1 MNKKYDRELAAER
14 QRKVLQLIRS
24 EYIARVEDLTIE
36 LNVSSATIRRDLVE
50 LESRGQIRRVHGG
63 AIAVEGRL
71 EEPIIF
77 DDKTSVAAS
86 EKKAI
91 AAEAFK
97 FIQPEDTIY
106 VDGGTTTLEL
116 TRMIRTMQGV
126 TVVTNSLRAAIELG
140 GSGPRLILIGGELR
154 RRSQTLVGPLTR
166 GTLNELHVDKAFMG
180 TMGLTVNE
188 GLTTTDPAE
197 AYTKEL
203 VMKQAGEVILLVDS
217 EKIGKIS
224 FARSGGVDQVD
235 HIITD
240 SGVDEHF
247 LEQIQKRDICLIKT
261 GTPGDRP
268 E

>member
-1 MNKKYDRELAAER
+1 MSKKYDRALAAER
-14 QRKVLQLIRS
+14 HKKVLQLVRS
-24 EYIARVEDLTIE
+24 EGVARVENLSVE
-36 LNVSSATIRRDLVE
+36 LSVSPATIRRDLVD
-50 LESRGQIRRVHGG
+50 LEGRGKLRRVHGG
-63 AIAVEGRL
+63 AVAVEGRL
-71 EEPIIF
+71 EEPTMF
-77 DDKTSVAAS
+77 DDKASVAAE

-91 AAEAFK
+91 AAEALK
-97 FIQPEDTIY
+97 FIEPADTVY

-116 TRMIRTMQGV
+116 IGLIRSMQGI

-166 GTLNELHVDKAFMG
+166 GTLGELHVDKAFMG
-180 TMGLTVNE
+180 TMGVTVSE

-203 VMKQAGEVILLVDS
+203 VMKQAGEVVLMVHS

-240 SGVDEHF
+240 RNVPSEF
-247 LEQIQKRDICLIKT
+247 EKRLREMNIKLT
-261 GTPGDRP
+261 AVG
-268 E
+268 

>member
-1 MNKKYDRELAAER
+1 MNKRYERELGAER
-14 QRKVLQLIRS
+14 HQRILQLLKVERIV
-24 EYIARVEDLTIE
+24 RVEDLSVE
-36 LNVSSATIRRDLVE
+36 LTVSSATIRRDLAD
-50 LESRGQIRRVHGG
+50 LEGRGALRRVHGG
-63 AIAVEGRL
+63 AVVVESRL
-71 EEPIIF
+71 EEPAIF
-77 DDKTSVAAS
+77 DDKASVAAV

-97 FIQPEDTIY
+97 CVQPDDTIY

-116 TRMIRTMQGV
+116 IRLLREMQNV
-126 TVVTNSLRAAIELG
+126 TVVTNSLRAAVELG

-154 RRSQTLVGPLTR
+154 RRSQTIVGSLTR

-180 TMGLTVNE
+180 TMGVTIDA
-188 GLTTTDPAE
+188 GLTTTDPDE

-224 FARSGGVDQVD
+224 FARSCEIDQVD

-240 SGVDEHF
+240 RGVPEEFKKTIDEMN
-247 LEQIQKRDICLIKT
+247 IKLT
-261 GTPGDRP
+261 AV
-268 E
+268 